1 MIRNS
6 PSLRSPKWS
15 CRIVLARSELVPGTV
30 KVFER
35 SGDSLAVATPPA
47 SRITSQTARID
58 HAAEEIEQ
66 LFADLWQVF
75 PFSRSLRRGY
85 RPQVD
90 VYRSEDPPTLTI
102 QIELPGVDPDDVQ
115 LVASPQAL
123 LIAGERR
130 RPDDRGHYQQMEI
143 DYGPFQRQI
152 TLAENIDPDDASAT
166 FERGILTVRLPIAP
180 QPMPSESVLIVVRT
194 G

>member
-1 MIRNS
+1 MEKRRDI
-6 PSLRSPKWS
+6 
-15 CRIVLARSELVPGTV
+15 E
-30 KVFER
+30 
-35 SGDSLAVATPPA
+35 
-47 SRITSQTARID
+47 

-75 PFSRSLRRGY
+75 PFSRGLRRGY

-90 VYRSEDPPTLTI
+90 VFRSDDPPVLTV
-102 QIELPGVDPDDVQ
+102 QIELAGVDPDDVQ

-130 RPDDRGHYQQMEI
+130 RPKDAVHYQQMEI

-152 TLAENIDPDDASAT
+152 TLSEEVDPERAT
-166 FERGILTVRLPIAP
+166 ATYERGLLRVLLPIAP
-180 QPMPSESVLIVVRT
+180 RPAPRESVSIAVTRA
-194 G
+194 